1 MRRLAVGTWVA
12 LLVAAVSLAAEP
24 EAQHGAAAETHAA
37 DHTTM
42 WKVANFILL
51 AGGLGYLIRKK
62 GGPFFSARTQQIQRD
77 IAEAARVKAEAE
89 ARAATIEERLAGLEA
104 EIEELRRSARQ
115 ESAAE
120 GERLRARIREDLEKI
135 QAQGEREIAS
145 AVRAA
150 RQELRRFAAERAIEL
165 AEQRVR
171 TQMSGEI
178 EDALAA
184 AAIQEL
190 GRAGEA
196 RPPQGRPA

>member
-1 MRRLAVGTWVA
+1 MA
-12 LLVAAVSLAAEP
+12 LLVAAASLASEP
-24 EAQHGAAAETHAA
+24 AAQHGEAAETHAA
-37 DHTTM
+37 DHTTR

-89 ARAATIEERLAGLEA
+89 ARATAIEERLAGLEA

-115 ESAAE
+115 ESVAE
-120 GERLRARIREDLEKI
+120 GERVRARVRENLTKI
-135 QAQGEREIAS
+135 QAQAEREIAS

-165 AEQRVR
+165 AGERVR
-171 TQMSGEI
+171 AQMSGEV

-184 AAIQEL
+184 VAIQEL
-190 GRAGEA
+190 GRAREA
-196 RPPQGRPA
+196 RPDQGRPV

>member
-1 MRRLAVGTWVA
+1 MKRLAVGTWMA
-12 LLVAAVSLAAEP
+12 LLVATASLAAEP
-24 EAQHGAAAETHAA
+24 AAQHGEAAETHAA
-37 DHTTM
+37 DHTTR

-51 AGGLGYLIRKK
+51 AGGLGYFIRKK

-89 ARAATIEERLAGLEA
+89 ARATAIEERLAGLEA

-115 ESAAE
+115 ESVAE
-120 GERLRARIREDLEKI
+120 GERVRARVRENLAKI
-135 QAQGEREIAS
+135 QAQAEREIAS

-165 AEQRVR
+165 AGERVR
-171 TQMSGEI
+171 AQMSGEV

-184 AAIQEL
+184 VAIQEL
-190 GRAGEA
+190 GRTREA
-196 RPPQGRPA
+196 RPDQGRPV

>member
-12 LLVAAVSLAAEP
+12 LLVATASLAAEP
-24 EAQHGAAAETHAA
+24 AAQHGEAAETHAA
-37 DHTTM
+37 DHTTR

-62 GGPFFSARTQQIQRD
+62 GRPFFQARTQQIQQD

-89 ARAATIEERLAGLEA
+89 ARATAIEERLAGLEA

-115 ESAAE
+115 ESVAE
-120 GERLRARIREDLEKI
+120 GERVRARIREDLTKI
-135 QAQGEREIAS
+135 QAQAEREIAS

-165 AEQRVR
+165 AGERVR
-171 TQMSGEI
+171 AQMSGEV

-184 AAIQEL
+184 VAIQEL

-196 RPPQGRPA
+196 RPDQGRPV

>member
-1 MRRLAVGTWVA
+1 MA

-24 EAQHGAAAETHAA
+24 AAQHGEAAETHAA
-37 DHTTM
+37 DHTTR

-51 AGGLGYLIRKK
+51 AGGLGYFIRKK
-62 GGPFFSARTQQIQRD
+62 GGPFFQARTQQIQRD

-89 ARAATIEERLAGLEA
+89 ARATAIEERLAGLEA

-115 ESAAE
+115 ESVAE
-120 GERLRARIREDLEKI
+120 GERVRARVRENLAKI
-135 QAQGEREIAS
+135 QAQAEREIAS

-165 AEQRVR
+165 AGERVR
-171 TQMSGEI
+171 AQMSGEV

-184 AAIQEL
+184 VAIQEL
-190 GRAGEA
+190 GRAREA
-196 RPPQGRPA
+196 RPDQGRPV